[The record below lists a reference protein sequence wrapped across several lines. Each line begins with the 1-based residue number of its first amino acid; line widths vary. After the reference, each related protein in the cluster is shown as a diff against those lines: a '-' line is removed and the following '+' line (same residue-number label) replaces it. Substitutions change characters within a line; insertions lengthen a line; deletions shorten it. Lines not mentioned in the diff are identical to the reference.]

1 MLLGFLRVFDV
12 VIAKHIGPEGGDLMS
27 IVDLHH
33 VELLN
38 NLLINLDFPGLERR
52 NDLFAQVN
60 SDDIM
65 KLVQSLNFL
74 ISCFDFVYHSVR
86 VSSHEHLLNG

>member
-1 MLLGFLRVFDV
+1 LLLDFLRVFDV
-12 VIAKHIGPEGGDLMS
+12 VIAKHIGPEGSYLMC

-38 NLLINLDFPGLERR
+38 NLLINLDFSGFERR
-52 NDLFAQVN
+52 NDFFAEVN

-65 KLVQSLNFL
+65 KLIQGLDFL
-74 ISCFDFVYHSVR
+74 ISRLYFVYHSVCIGP
-86 VSSHEHLLNG
+86 HEHLLHS